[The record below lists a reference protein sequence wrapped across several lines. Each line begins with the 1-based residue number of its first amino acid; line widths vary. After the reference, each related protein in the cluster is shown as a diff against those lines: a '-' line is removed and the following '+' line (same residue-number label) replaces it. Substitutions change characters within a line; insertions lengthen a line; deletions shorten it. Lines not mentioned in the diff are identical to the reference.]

1 MMNEENLD
9 VEGLRKDLEK
19 YFERTTKN
27 YRTLA
32 IISLSTVENATAQK
46 LIDMAKRHG
55 FDLEKYKLENQ

>member
-1 MMNEENLD
+1 MNEENLD

-55 FDLEKYKLENQ
+55 FDLEKYKFENQ